1 MSQVHFTE
9 KTVSNAKK
17 EAAKV
22 LESTGAITDIPTM
35 QFILMNVGKR
45 KDQSVGWLCNV
56 ETLKKYHNEIAS
68 FPEEM
73 KSKKFEGPA
82 MFIAGEKSNYLP

>member
-1 MSQVHFTE
+1 MSQVQFTE
-9 KTVSNAKK
+9 KTVINAKK
-17 EAAKV
+17 EATKV
-22 LESTGAITDIPTM
+22 LESTGAVTSMPLM

-56 ETLKKYHNEIAS
+56 ETLKKYHKEVAS

-73 KSKKFEGPA
+73 KSKKYEGPTL
-82 MFIAGEKSNYLP
+82 FIAGEKSNYLP